1 MTVMAKSNSGRAAPN
16 LRGYTSQR
24 AYKGVKQLDGKEKA
38 AVLASVRKARKSA
51 KIRLP
56 A

>member
-1 MTVMAKSNSGRAAPN
+1 MAKSNAAHTATK

-24 AYKGVKQLDGKEKA
+24 AYKGVKQLQGKDKA
-38 AVLASVRKARKSA
+38 AVLTSIRKARKTA

>member
-1 MTVMAKSNSGRAAPN
+1 MAKSNAARPATK
-16 LRGYTSQR
+16 LRGYTSKH
-24 AYKGVKQLDGKEKA
+24 AYKGVKQLQGHDKA
-38 AVLASVRKARKSA
+38 TVLAAVRKARKSA

>member
-1 MTVMAKSNSGRAAPN
+1 MAKSNAARITTK

-24 AYKGVKQLDGKEKA
+24 TYKGVKQLQGKDKV
-38 AVLASVRKARKSA
+38 AVLASIRKARKSA
-51 KIRLP
+51 KVKLP

>member
-1 MTVMAKSNSGRAAPN
+1 MTVMAKSNAGRSTPS
-16 LRGYTSQR
+16 LRGYTSRR
-24 AYKGVKQLDGKEKA
+24 AYKGVKQLQGPDKA

-51 KIRLP
+51 KVRLP

>member
-1 MTVMAKSNSGRAAPN
+1 MAKSNAARTASK

-24 AYKGVKQLDGKEKA
+24 TYKGVKQLHGKDKT
-38 AVLASVRKARKSA
+38 AVLDSIRKARKSA
-51 KIRLP
+51 RIGLP

>member
-1 MTVMAKSNSGRAAPN
+1 MAKTSTGRAAPN

-24 AYKGVKQLDGKEKA
+24 SYKGVKQLQGKDKA

-51 KIRLP
+51 KVRLP

>member
-1 MTVMAKSNSGRAAPN
+1 MAKTSTAPAAPN

-24 AYKGVKQLDGKEKA
+24 AYKGVKQLQGKDKA
-38 AVLASVRKARKSA
+38 AVLTSVRKARKSA
-51 KIRLP
+51 KVKLP

>member
-1 MTVMAKSNSGRAAPN
+1 MANSKAGRPAPK

-24 AYKGVKQLDGKEKA
+24 AYKGVKQLQGKDKA

>member
-1 MTVMAKSNSGRAAPN
+1 MAKSKTARTAPN

-24 AYKGVKQLDGKEKA
+24 AYKGVRQLQGKDKA
-38 AVLASVRKARKSA
+38 AVLASIRKARKSA
-51 KIRLP
+51 KVRIP

>member
-1 MTVMAKSNSGRAAPN
+1 MVMAKSKAGRAAPN

-24 AYKGVKQLDGKEKA
+24 AYKGVTQLQGSDKA
-38 AVLASVRKARKSA
+38 AVLASVRKARKNA
-51 KIRLP
+51 KVRLP

>member
-1 MTVMAKSNSGRAAPN
+1 MAKSKAARTATK

-24 AYKGVKQLDGKEKA
+24 AYKGVKQLQGKDKV
-38 AVLASVRKARKSA
+38 AVLASIRKARKRA

>member
-1 MTVMAKSNSGRAAPN
+1 MAKSKAAPAAPN

-24 AYKGVKQLDGKEKA
+24 VYKGVKQLQGKDKA
-38 AVLASVRKARKSA
+38 AVLASVRKARKTA
-51 KIRLP
+51 KVRLP

>member
-1 MTVMAKSNSGRAAPN
+1 MAKSKAAQTATK

-24 AYKGVKQLDGKEKA
+24 AYKGVKQLQGKDKA
-38 AVLASVRKARKSA
+38 AVLASIRNARKGA

>member
-1 MTVMAKSNSGRAAPN
+1 MTVMAKSNAGSAAPS

-24 AYKGVKQLDGKEKA
+24 AYKGVKQLHGKDKA

-51 KIRLP
+51 KIKLP

>member
-1 MTVMAKSNSGRAAPN
+1 MVVAKSNAAPTATK

-24 AYKGVKQLDGKEKA
+24 VYKGVKQLKGKDKA
-38 AVLASVRKARKSA
+38 AALASIRKARKSA
-51 KIRLP
+51 KVRLP